1 SVPRRSAF
9 APFLPWPSMASW
21 PNAARVEELT
31 CRSCARRVW
40 EDLFERA
47 AMLTIGKLAAI
58 ADVRTDT
65 LRYYEREHLVMPASK
80 SDSGYR
86 LYDGE
91 SVRRIRF
98 IKQAQQCGFTIS
110 EIAQLLA
117 LRHLPSARC
126 GDVRKLAVEKKQ
138 QLEARISRM
147 KTMSKALDRL
157 IL

>member
-1 SVPRRSAF
+1 
-9 APFLPWPSMASW
+9 
-21 PNAARVEELT
+21 
-31 CRSCARRVW
+31 
-40 EDLFERA
+40 
-47 AMLTIGKLAAI
+47 MLTIGKLAAI

-65 LRYYEREHLVMPASK
+65 LRYYEREQLLMPASK

-98 IKQAQQCGFTIS
+98 IKQAQQCGFTLS
-110 EIAQLLA
+110 EIGQLLA
-117 LRHLPSARC
+117 LRHRQSARC

-138 QLEARISRM
+138 QLEARIHRM

-157 IL
+157 ISDCTVPTRRVDECPILSALDRADGAR

>member
-1 SVPRRSAF
+1 
-9 APFLPWPSMASW
+9 
-21 PNAARVEELT
+21 
-31 CRSCARRVW
+31 
-40 EDLFERA
+40 
-47 AMLTIGKLAAI
+47 MLTIGKLAAI

-65 LRYYEREHLVMPASK
+65 LRYYEREQLLMPASK

-98 IKQAQQCGFTIS
+98 IKQAQQCGFTLS
-110 EIAQLLA
+110 EIGQLLA
-117 LRHLPSARC
+117 LRHRQSARC

-138 QLEARISRM
+138 QLEARIGRM

-157 IL
+157 ILDCAVPTRHVDECPILSALDRANGTR

>member
-1 SVPRRSAF
+1 
-9 APFLPWPSMASW
+9 
-21 PNAARVEELT
+21 
-31 CRSCARRVW
+31 
-40 EDLFERA
+40 
-47 AMLTIGKLAAI
+47 MLTIGKLAAI

-65 LRYYEREHLVMPASK
+65 LRYYEREQLLMPASK

-98 IKQAQQCGFTIS
+98 IKQAQQCGFTLS
-110 EIAQLLA
+110 EIGQLLA
-117 LRHLPSARC
+117 LRHRQSARC

-138 QLEARISRM
+138 QLEARIHRM

-157 IL
+157 ISDCTVPTRRVDECPILSALDRADGARCRATKDE

>member
-1 SVPRRSAF
+1 
-9 APFLPWPSMASW
+9 
-21 PNAARVEELT
+21 
-31 CRSCARRVW
+31 
-40 EDLFERA
+40 
-47 AMLTIGKLAAI
+47 MLTIGKLAAI

-65 LRYYEREHLVMPASK
+65 LRYYEREQLLMPASK

-98 IKQAQQCGFTIS
+98 IKQAQQCGFTLS
-110 EIAQLLA
+110 EIGQLLA
-117 LRHLPSARC
+117 LRHRQSARC

-157 IL
+157 ILDCAVPTRHVDECPILSALDRANGAR

>member
-1 SVPRRSAF
+1 MSRLCVRRGLGRPLERVVKVPIGQ
-9 APFLPWPSMASW
+9 LP
-21 PNAARVEELT
+21 
-31 CRSCARRVW
+31 
-40 EDLFERA
+40 
-47 AMLTIGKLAAI
+47 AMRDNCHHTPG
-58 ADVRTDT
+58 
-65 LRYYEREHLVMPASK
+65 YYEREHLLMPASK

-98 IKQAQQCGFTIS
+98 IKQAQQCGFTLS

-117 LRHLPSARC
+117 LRYRPSARC

-138 QLEARISRM
+138 QLEARIRRM

-157 IL
+157 ILDCAVPTRRVDECPILSALDRADGAT

>member
-1 SVPRRSAF
+1 
-9 APFLPWPSMASW
+9 
-21 PNAARVEELT
+21 
-31 CRSCARRVW
+31 
-40 EDLFERA
+40 
-47 AMLTIGKLAAI
+47 MLTIGKLAAI

-65 LRYYEREHLVMPASK
+65 LRYYEREQLLMPASK

-98 IKQAQQCGFTIS
+98 IKQAQQCGFTLS
-110 EIAQLLA
+110 EIEQLLS
-117 LRHLPSARC
+117 LRYRPSARC

-138 QLEARISRM
+138 QLEARIHRM

-157 IL
+157 ISDCTVPTRRVDECPILSALDRADGARCRATKDE

>member
-1 SVPRRSAF
+1 
-9 APFLPWPSMASW
+9 
-21 PNAARVEELT
+21 
-31 CRSCARRVW
+31 
-40 EDLFERA
+40 
-47 AMLTIGKLAAI
+47 MLTIGKLAAI

-65 LRYYEREHLVMPASK
+65 LRYYEREQLLMPASK

-98 IKQAQQCGFTIS
+98 IKQAQQCGFTLS
-110 EIAQLLA
+110 EIGQLLA
-117 LRHLPSARC
+117 LRHRQSARC

-138 QLEARISRM
+138 QLEARIGRM

-157 IL
+157 ISDCAVPTRRVDECPILSALDRADGARCRATKDE